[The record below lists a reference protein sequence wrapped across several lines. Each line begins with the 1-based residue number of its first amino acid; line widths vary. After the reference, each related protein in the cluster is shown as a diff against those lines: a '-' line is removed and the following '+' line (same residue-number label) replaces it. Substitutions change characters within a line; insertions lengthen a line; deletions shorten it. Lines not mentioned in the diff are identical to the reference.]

1 MALRVTLFSNNLRN
15 SLHNNTLLKLEEIT
29 ATYNSPKAEID
40 ANITL
45 CEQQQDPTQS
55 TLQLQS
61 SIIDQLYIMKQKAPN
76 KYTNMPHV

>member
-15 SLHNNTLLKLEEIT
+15 SLHNNKLLKLEEIT

-45 CEQQQDPTQS
+45 CEHQQDPTQS

-61 SIIDQLYIMKQKAPN
+61 SIIDQLYIMKQKAAN